1 MVYQRKRIRR
11 GWHQRF
17 LGFRINCE
25 QVPMLPAWIVQRVWD
40 DPRRIPYLLI
50 WKRRHDGEVK
60 EAVRVARF
68 VPQTGLGEAG
78 SLRIKRTD
86 GSNVPIYLAWR
97 RQPHGG
103 QSLLLRCWR
112 CQRLCRALYG
122 FKVGNDGRY
131 YKAVRADW
139 ECREC
144 AELRYS
150 SEGSGLVL
158 RGGPIS
164 RLLRHPCPDLPSPRP
179 ESWLPYVFTSIDDPR
194 LDEILRQN
202 RP

>member
-1 MVYQRKRIRR
+1 
-11 GWHQRF
+11 
-17 LGFRINCE
+17 
-25 QVPMLPAWIVQRVWD
+25 MLPAWIVQRLWT

-50 WKRRHDGEVK
+50 WKGWQDGEVK

-68 VPQTGLGEAG
+68 VPQPGFGEAD

-86 GSNVPIYLAWR
+86 GSTVQVYLASR

-103 QSLLLRCWR
+103 QSVLLRCWR
-112 CQRLCRALYG
+112 CQRFCQALYG
-122 FKVGNDGRY
+122 FKVGNDGRF

-150 SEGSGLVL
+150 SEGGALVL

-164 RLLRHPCPDLPSPRP
+164 RLLRHPCPDLSSPRP

-202 RP
+202 RG